1 MRRIHRLA
9 VWAFLLMTASETF
22 AQPAEMHETPALE
35 AEIAA
40 KRLPPVD
47 QRIPEQPLVLSY
59 TAPAEAGRHGGELRT
74 LIGRARDVRLLS
86 VIGYTRLV
94 VYNET
99 FEVVPDLVESYSVED
114 ERIFTFRLRRGHK
127 WSDGHP
133 FTAEDFR
140 YYWEDVA
147 NNKELSPS
155 GPPIALLVDG
165 EPPKVNFPDEF
176 TVRYAWTK
184 RNPYFLPR
192 LAGAAP
198 LYIYRPA
205 HYMKK
210 FHVKYADPEML
221 EREVTASK
229 RRNWAALHNRVD
241 NMYEAD
247 NPDLPALD
255 PWVIATRPPAI
266 RFLAQR
272 NPYYHRVDS
281 NGRQLPYIDRIV
293 LTQADSKLIAAKAG
307 AGEVD
312 LQFRTITFN
321 NFTFLKENEKRAGY
335 KTLLWRTAKGSHF
348 ALFPNLNCNDPTW
361 RSLMRETAFR
371 QALSLAIDRQAINE
385 TLFFGLAIESNNTVL
400 GGSPLFRP
408 EYQTRNAT
416 FDPAAANRL
425 LDQLGLT
432 KRDGS
437 GIRLLPDGRP
447 LEIIVE
453 TAGEDTEQTD
463 ILELIGEN
471 WASIGV
477 KLFAKPSQRD
487 IVRNRIFS
495 GEAMMSVWTGLEN
508 GLARPDTIP
517 NELAPTSQYG
527 LQWPKW
533 GQWYETG
540 GQSGEPIDLPAAR
553 ELFDLFQAW
562 LDAGTAAERERIW
575 HRMLSI
581 HAEQTF
587 TIGVVNGVFQ
597 PIVINKKLAN
607 VPKEG
612 IFNWDPGALIG
623 IYRPETFWLR
633 P

>member
-1 MRRIHRLA
+1 MKTIITCLA
-9 VWAFLLMTASETF
+9 AALLIASPGAR
-22 AQPAEMHETPALE
+22 AQAELQEVPALA
-35 AEIAA
+35 AEVAA
-40 KRLPPVD
+40 GRLPPVD
-47 QRIPEQPLVLSY
+47 KRLPAQPLKA
-59 TAPAEAGRHGGELRT
+59 TFNAPAEAGRHGGEIRT
-74 LIGRARDVRLLS
+74 LIGRARDLRLLS

-99 FEVVPDLVESYSVED
+99 FEIVPDLVESYTIED
-114 ERIFTFRLRRGHK
+114 ERIFTFRLRQDHR

-155 GPPIALLVDG
+155 GPPIVLLVDG
-165 EPPKVNFPDEF
+165 EPPQVTFPDPH
-176 TVRYAWTK
+176 TVRYAWSK

-205 HYMKK
+205 HYLKK
-210 FHVKYADPEML
+210 FHAKYADPATL
-221 EREVTASK
+221 EREVAASK

-247 NPDLPALD
+247 NPDLPSLD
-255 PWVIATRPPAI
+255 PWIIATRPPAI

-272 NPYYHRVDS
+272 NPYYHRVDP
-281 NGRQLPYIDRIV
+281 NGLPLPYLDRIV
-293 LTQADSKLIAAKAG
+293 LTQADGKLIPAKAG
-307 AGEVD
+307 AGETD
-312 LQFRTITFN
+312 LQFRTISFN
-321 NFTFLKENEKRAGY
+321 NFTFLKENEKRSGY

-348 ALFPNLNCNDPTW
+348 TLFPNLNCNDPTW
-361 RSLMRETAFR
+361 RQLLREPSFR
-371 QALSLAIDRQAINE
+371 QALSLGIDRQAINE
-385 TLFFGLAIESNNTVL
+385 TLFFGLAIESNNTIL
-400 GGSPLFRP
+400 PDSPLFRR

-447 LEIIVE
+447 LEIVVE

-471 WASIGV
+471 WLKIGV

-495 GEAMMSVWTGLEN
+495 GEAIMSVWTGLEN
-508 GLARPDTIP
+508 GLAKADTIP

-533 GQWYETG
+533 GQWYETR

-553 ELFDLFQAW
+553 ELFESFERW
-562 LDAGTAAERERIW
+562 LEANSREEREQIW

-587 TIGVVNGVFQ
+587 TIGVISGVFQ

-612 IFNWDPGALIG
+612 VFNWDPGAFVG
-623 IYRPETFWLR
+623 IYRPETFWMR

>member
-1 MRRIHRLA
+1 MKRFSCLA
-9 VWAFLLMTASETF
+9 LSALLLLAGTKAF
-22 AQPAEMHETPALE
+22 AQPAELQETPALQ
-35 AEIAA
+35 ADVTAGRILPVDR
-40 KRLPPVD
+40 RLPA
-47 QRIPEQPLVLSY
+47 EPLTVSF

-94 VYNET
+94 TYDEN
-99 FEVVPDLVESYSVED
+99 FKFAPDIVESFSVED
-114 ERIFTFRLRRGHK
+114 ERVFTFRLRRDHK

-133 FTAEDFR
+133 FTVEDFR

-165 EPPKVNFPDEF
+165 EPPTVSFPDDR

-205 HYMKK
+205 HYMKN
-210 FHVKYADPEML
+210 FHVRYADPAEL

-229 RRNWAALHNRVD
+229 RRNWAALHNRID

-247 NPDLPALD
+247 NPDLPTLD

-293 LTQADSKLIAAKAG
+293 LTQADSKLIPAKAG

-348 ALFPNLNCNDPTW
+348 TLFPNLNSNDPAW
-361 RSLMRETAFR
+361 RSLMREAPFR

-400 GGSPLFRP
+400 STSPLFRP
-408 EYQTRNAT
+408 EYQTRNAAY
-416 FDPAAANRL
+416 DPAEANRL

-432 KRDGS
+432 RRDGH

-453 TAGEDTEQTD
+453 TAGEDTEQSD
-463 ILELIGEN
+463 ILELIGDN
-471 WASIGV
+471 WTKIGV

-508 GLARPDTIP
+508 GLANAETIP

-533 GQWYETG
+533 GQWYETR
-540 GQSGEPIDLPAAR
+540 GQAGEPIDYPVAR
-553 ELFDLFQAW
+553 ELFGLFEAW
-562 LDAGTAAERERIW
+562 LEAADLTERERIW

-581 HAEQTF
+581 HAEQTL
-587 TIGVVNGVFQ
+587 TIGVVSGVFQ

-612 IFNWDPGALIG
+612 VFNWDPGAFIG